1 MTSSAMEIMEAPA
14 EEPSNFAHRSQWLQ
28 PTISGV
34 DEKMKILLA
43 LLEDDDSPLQ
53 NDEICV
59 KKKENTKKV
68 VQDLCISYRNLA
80 EKYESLKNVAI
91 DVHTSESSSLFS
103 NRSKKNMNDLG
114 AWDDSQLETTN
125 SNPESSV
132 EDADTECEVG
142 MADNEHIKRTADN
155 LVPKGGSSIKPE
167 NPWFY
172 GVKYKFSKLVEEN
185 TQLQVELIR
194 RNSEKRETI
203 IKLQNQVSR
212 LRVEND
218 TLKRTLNYYDRNKQH
233 IQESSP
239 RRKSILLDKFFR
251 GCSP

>member
-1 MTSSAMEIMEAPA
+1 MTSSAMEIIEAAAKEPA
-14 EEPSNFAHRSQWLQ
+14 SCVRRSQWLHC
-28 PTISGV
+28 TISGV
-34 DEKMKILLA
+34 DEKMKVILA

-59 KKKENTKKV
+59 RKKENITKV

-103 NRSKKNMNDLG
+103 NKSKKILEDLG
-114 AWDDSQLETTN
+114 AWNDSQLETTN

-132 EDADTECEVG
+132 EDADTKCEG
-142 MADNEHIKRTADN
+142 TMADIEHIKRTADS
-155 LVPKGGSSIKPE
+155 LVPKGGSSIQPE
-167 NPWFY
+167 NAWFD

-203 IKLQNQVSR
+203 IKLQTQVSR

-218 TLKRTLNYYDRNKQH
+218 TLKRTLNYNDHNKQH